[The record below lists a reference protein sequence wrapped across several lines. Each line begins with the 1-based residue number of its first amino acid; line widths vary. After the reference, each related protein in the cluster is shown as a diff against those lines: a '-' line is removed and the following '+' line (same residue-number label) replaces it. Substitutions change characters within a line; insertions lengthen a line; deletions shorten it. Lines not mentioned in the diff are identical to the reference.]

1 MVEHKSL
8 SKSLISKLFMHGV
21 SIYSLLG
28 KKNDAHIIARTKKLK
43 KISIFQQISDKN
55 FKSLPILNT

>member
-21 SIYSLLG
+21 SIESDG
-28 KKNDAHIIARTKKLK
+28 EKNDAHIIARTKKLK

-55 FKSLPILNT
+55 FKSLSILNT